1 MPEPMYKR
9 VAEDLRGRIESG
21 HIAPGSQLPTELELM
36 EEYGEKFGAASERV
50 SISRN
55 TVRDAIKLLVTR
67 GLVMTRP
74 GKGTFVVRKI
84 DPFVSTLSGSPEI
97 GRETVRYMSEVDRY
111 GSEEVD
117 RYGSEVE
124 ASGRKPYVTVPRV
137 EVQRA
142 AGRVASHLGLAEGTM
157 VISRYQERSI
167 DETPWSMQTTFYPM
181 EWVTRGADRLL
192 IAENITDGII
202 KYVEDVLGVKQV
214 GLHDLITA
222 RVANSHEVAF
232 FDLPDD
238 GQVAVFEVSR
248 VGFDEHGQPLRLTV
262 TVYPADRNYLAYD
275 EGQVPVNVA
284 TLGVPSS
291 DAGHRSRG
299 SASRSSQKPLS
310 DRMPTRQAA

>member
-21 HIAPGSQLPTELELM
+21 QIAPGSQLPTELELM
-36 EEYGEKFGAASERV
+36 EEYGEKFGAGSERA

-84 DPFVSTLSGSPEI
+84 DPFVSTLSGSPEV
-97 GRETVRYMSEVDRY
+97 GRETVRYMS
-111 GSEEVD
+111 EVD

-142 AGRVASHLGLAEGTM
+142 TGRVASRLGLAEGTM

-181 EWVTRGADRLL
+181 EWVLQGADRLL

-202 KYVEDVLGVKQV
+202 KYVEDKLGVKQV

-248 VGFDEHGQPLRLTV
+248 VGFDENGHPLRLTV

-275 EGQVPVNVA
+275 EGQLPVNVGA
-284 TLGVPSS
+284 HDVQAPG
-291 DAGHRSRG
+291 AGDRSRG
-299 SASRSSQKPLS
+299 STLRSR
-310 DRMPTRQAA
+310 

>member
-1 MPEPMYKR
+1 VAEPMYKR

-21 HIAPGSQLPTELELM
+21 EIAQGSKLPTEVELM
-36 EEYGEKFGAASERV
+36 DEYGEKFGSPSGGV

-55 TVRDAIKLLVTR
+55 TVRDAIKLLATR
-67 GLVMTRP
+67 GLVVSRA

-84 DPFVSTLSGSPEI
+84 DPFVSTLSGSREV
-97 GRETVRYMSEVDRY
+97 GRETVRYMSEVDT
-111 GSEEVD
+111 
-117 RYGSEVE
+117 YGSEVE
-124 ASGRKPYVTVPRV
+124 ASGRKPDVSVPRV

-142 AGRVASHLGLAEGTM
+142 SGWVASLLALAEGTM

-181 EWVTRGADRLL
+181 DWVTQGASRLL

-202 KYVEDVLGVKQV
+202 RYVEDVLGVKQV

-222 RVANSHEVAF
+222 RVANSHESAF
-232 FDLPDD
+232 FDLPED

-248 VGFDEHGQPLRLTV
+248 VGFDENGNPLRLTV

-275 EGQVPVNVA
+275 EGQVPANLASLDV
-284 TLGVPSS
+284 S
-291 DAGHRSRG
+291 AG
-299 SASRSSQKPLS
+299 ASKPK
-310 DRMPTRQAA
+310 R

>member
-1 MPEPMYKR
+1 MAEPMYKR

-21 HIAPGSQLPTELELM
+21 EIAQGSKLPTEVELM
-36 EEYGEKFGAASERV
+36 DEYGEKFGSPSGGV

-55 TVRDAIKLLVTR
+55 TVRDAIKLLATR
-67 GLVMTRP
+67 GLVVSRA

-84 DPFVSTLSGSPEI
+84 DPFVSTLSGSPEV
-97 GRETVRYMSEVDRY
+97 GRETVRYMSEVD
-111 GSEEVD
+111 S
-117 RYGSEVE
+117 YGSEVE
-124 ASGRKPYVTVPRV
+124 ASGRKPDVSVPRV

-142 AGRVASHLGLAEGTM
+142 SGWVASLLALAEGTM

-181 EWVTRGADRLL
+181 DWVTQGASRLL

-202 KYVEDVLGVKQV
+202 GYVEDVLGVKQV

-222 RVANSHEVAF
+222 RVANSHESAF
-232 FDLPDD
+232 FDLPED

-248 VGFDEHGQPLRLTV
+248 VGFDENSNPLRLTV

-275 EGQVPVNVA
+275 EGQVPANLASLDV
-284 TLGVPSS
+284 S
-291 DAGHRSRG
+291 AG
-299 SASRSSQKPLS
+299 ASKPK
-310 DRMPTRQAA
+310 R

>member
-21 HIAPGSQLPTELELM
+21 QIAPGSQLPTELELM
-36 EEYGEKFGAASERV
+36 EEYGEKFGAGSERA

-84 DPFVSTLSGSPEI
+84 DPFVSTLSGSPEV
-97 GRETVRYMSEVDRY
+97 GRETVRYMS
-111 GSEEVD
+111 EVD

-142 AGRVASHLGLAEGTM
+142 TGRVALHLGLAEGTM

-181 EWVTRGADRLL
+181 EWVLQGADRLL

-202 KYVEDVLGVKQV
+202 KYVEDKLGVKQV

-248 VGFDEHGQPLRLTV
+248 VGFDENGHPLRLTV

-275 EGQVPVNVA
+275 EGQLPVNVGA
-284 TLGVPSS
+284 HDVPAPS
-291 DAGHRSRG
+291 AGDRSRG
-299 SASRSSQKPLS
+299 STSRS
-310 DRMPTRQAA
+310 R

>member
-1 MPEPMYKR
+1 MAEPMYKR

-21 HIAPGSQLPTELELM
+21 EIAPGSKLPTEVELM
-36 EEYGEKFGAASERV
+36 DTYGEKFGSPSEGV

-55 TVRDAIKLLVTR
+55 TVRDAIKLLATR
-67 GLVMTRP
+67 GLVVSRA

-84 DPFVSTLSGSPEI
+84 DPFVSTLSGSPEV
-97 GRETVRYMSEVDRY
+97 GRETVRYMSEVDSY
-111 GSEEVD
+111 ASEI
-117 RYGSEVE
+117 E
-124 ASGRKPYVTVPRV
+124 ARGRKPDVSVPRV

-142 AGRVASHLGLAEGTM
+142 SGKVASLLALAEGTM

-181 EWVTRGADRLL
+181 EWVTQGASRLL

-202 KYVEDVLGVKQV
+202 RYVEGILGVKQV

-222 RVANSHEVAF
+222 RVANGHESAF
-232 FDLPDD
+232 FDLPED

-248 VGFDEHGQPLRLTV
+248 VGFDENSIPIRLTV

-275 EGQVPVNVA
+275 EGQVPANLA
-284 TLGVPSS
+284 RLDES
-291 DAGHRSRG
+291 AGAGKTKR
-299 SASRSSQKPLS
+299 
-310 DRMPTRQAA
+310 

>member
-9 VAEDLRGRIESG
+9 VAEDLRGRIESAQ
-21 HIAPGSQLPTELELM
+21 IAPGSKLPTELELM
-36 EEYGEKFGAASERV
+36 DEYGEKFGAASEKA

-67 GLVMTRP
+67 GLVVTRP

-84 DPFVSTLSGSPEI
+84 DPFVSTLSGSPEV
-97 GRETVRYMSEVDRY
+97 GQETVRYMSEVDRY
-111 GSEEVD
+111 A
-117 RYGSEVE
+117 SEVE
-124 ASGRKPYVTVPRV
+124 ASGRKPDVTVPRV
-137 EVQRA
+137 EVQPA
-142 AGRVASHLGLAEGTM
+142 FGRVASHLGLAEGTM
-157 VISRYQERSI
+157 VICRYQERSI

-181 EWVTRGADRLL
+181 EWVTRGAGRLL

-202 KYVEDVLGVKQV
+202 KYVEDILGVKQV

-232 FDLPDD
+232 FDLPED

-275 EGQVPVNVA
+275 DGQVPPTVA
-284 TLGVPSS
+284 AQDMSASAVS
-291 DAGHRSRG
+291 DRSRG
-299 SASRSSQKPLS
+299 GSARSRERSLS
-310 DRMPTRQAA
+310 PRMLTRQAA

>member
-21 HIAPGSQLPTELELM
+21 EIAPGSQLPTELELM
-36 EEYGEKFGAASERV
+36 EEYGEKFGAGSERA

-84 DPFVSTLSGSPEI
+84 DPFVSTLSGSPEV
-97 GRETVRYMSEVDRY
+97 GRETVRYMS
-111 GSEEVD
+111 EVD

-124 ASGRKPYVTVPRV
+124 ASGRKPYVTIPRV

-142 AGRVASHLGLAEGTM
+142 TGRVASRLGLAEGTM
-157 VISRYQERSI
+157 VISRSQERSI

-181 EWVTRGADRLL
+181 EWVLQGADRLL

-202 KYVEDVLGVKQV
+202 KYVEDKLGVKQV
-214 GLHDLITA
+214 GSHDLITA
-222 RVANSHEVAF
+222 RVANSHEVTF

-248 VGFDEHGQPLRLTV
+248 VGFDENGHPLRLTV

-275 EGQVPVNVA
+275 EGQLPVNVGA
-284 TLGVPSS
+284 HDVPAPG
-291 DAGHRSRG
+291 AGDSSRG
-299 SASRSSQKPLS
+299 STSRS
-310 DRMPTRQAA
+310 R

>member
-1 MPEPMYKR
+1 MAEPMYKR

-21 HIAPGSQLPTELELM
+21 EIAPGSKLPTEVGLM
-36 EEYGEKFGAASERV
+36 DEYGGKFGGSSGAV

-55 TVRDAIKLLVTR
+55 TVRDAIKLLATR
-67 GLVMTRP
+67 GLVVSRA

-84 DPFVSTLSGSPEI
+84 DPFVSTLSGSPEV
-97 GRETVRYMSEVDRY
+97 GRETVRYMSEV
-111 GSEEVD
+111 E

-124 ASGRKPYVTVPRV
+124 ASGRKPDVTVPRV
-137 EVQRA
+137 EVQQA
-142 AGRVASHLGLAEGTM
+142 SARVASLLALSEGTQ

-167 DETPWSMQTTFYPM
+167 DETPWSLQTTFYPM
-181 EWVTRGADRLL
+181 EWAKSRGADRLL

-202 KYVEDVLGVKQV
+202 KYVEEALGVKQV

-222 RVANSHEVAF
+222 RVANGQETAF
-232 FDLPDD
+232 FDLPED

-275 EGQVPVNVA
+275 DGQVPTNLAALDVSAGA
-284 TLGVPSS
+284 T
-291 DAGHRSRG
+291 RSR
-299 SASRSSQKPLS
+299 R
-310 DRMPTRQAA
+310 

>member
-21 HIAPGSQLPTELELM
+21 QIAPGSQLPTELELM
-36 EEYGEKFGAASERV
+36 EEYGEKFGATSERA

-55 TVRDAIKLLVTR
+55 TVRVAIKLLVTR

-84 DPFVSTLSGSPEI
+84 DPFVSTLSGSPEV
-97 GRETVRYMSEVDRY
+97 GRETVRYMS
-111 GSEEVD
+111 EVD

-142 AGRVASHLGLAEGTM
+142 TGRVAAHLRLTEGTM

-232 FDLPDD
+232 FDLPED

-248 VGFDEHGQPLRLTV
+248 VGFDEHGHPLRLTV

-275 EGQVPVNVA
+275 EGQVPANVA
-284 TLGVPSS
+284 ALDVSASGTGDRSS
-291 DAGHRSRG
+291 GSGARSRE
-299 SASRSSQKPLS
+299 KPLP
-310 DRMPTRQAA
+310 DRMLTRQAA

>member
-1 MPEPMYKR
+1 MAEPMYKR
-9 VAEDLRGRIESG
+9 VAEDLRGRIESAEL
-21 HIAPGSQLPTELELM
+21 APGSKLPTELELM
-36 EEYGEKFGAASERV
+36 DEYGEKFGSSSERA

-67 GLVMTRP
+67 GLVVSRA

-84 DPFVSTLSGSPEI
+84 DPLVSTLSGSPEV
-97 GRETVRYMSEVDRY
+97 GQETVRYMSEVESY
-111 GSEEVD
+111 A
-117 RYGSEVE
+117 SEVE
-124 ASGRKPYVTVPRV
+124 ASGRKPDVSVPRV

-142 AGRVASHLGLAEGTM
+142 SGRVASLLALAEGTM

-202 KYVEDVLGVKQV
+202 KYVENALGVKQV

-222 RVANSHEVAF
+222 RVANGHETVF
-232 FDLPDD
+232 FDLPED

-248 VGFDEHGQPLRLTV
+248 VGFDERGQPIRLTV

-275 EGQVPVNVA
+275 DGQVPANLAALDVSA
-284 TLGVPSS
+284 GVTT
-291 DAGHRSRG
+291 RSR
-299 SASRSSQKPLS
+299 R
-310 DRMPTRQAA
+310 